1 MNRVMKALAGRKRTA
16 CAVCLWVLA
25 AAVLALGMMM
35 PVADPAMRYMARC
48 LIYACAGMMM
58 ILGALAALPGEK
70 LCSGCRPFILFVA
83 AFGLPYVFSILPLSA
98 PDEFY
103 HFGATVTLASQWLH
117 GDALIDPAYLSVEG
131 FVPHQNTAETAAAV
145 MNGLFSEPLTG
156 ELVNMAEYCDGL
168 YLKHAAY
175 SVVYLPQAAGAALAM
190 LLGLNRMGL
199 YILADLCN
207 LLCYAALVCLAV
219 RLMPRWK
226 TLMSMVA
233 ALPMALQ
240 QAASMSCDGMING
253 LAFLLIAQIMRL
265 AVRRERITW
274 RNVTPLV
281 LTAVLLA
288 PAKVVYAC
296 MLLMLLI
303 LPMDCYRSR
312 KQKWLF
318 LVGTC
323 VAAGCAV
330 LVFQLGNILVTAAG
344 GAEAAAGHM
353 ERFTLAYA
361 LGHPAALARLI
372 VRTHTPNYLYWLAE
386 TAVGRELSGLS
397 LQLYHGDAWCL
408 WMLLLFTAV
417 AVPEGQPVLRGR
429 DRLILVATVVLV
441 YLGITASMLFAWTNV
456 GDTVIQGVQGRYFL
470 PVLPLALL
478 ALQGGNVRLK
488 KDRTPWV
495 IGLYALMHVV
505 MMMEIVVLTLEL

>member
-1 MNRVMKALAGRKRTA
+1 MNRVMKTLAVRKRTA

-25 AAVLALGMMM
+25 AAVLAAGMMM
-35 PVADPAMRYMARC
+35 PVADPATRYMARC
-48 LIYACAGMMM
+48 LVWACAGLLM
-58 ILGALAALPGEK
+58 ILGVLAVCPAEK
-70 LCSGCRPFILFVA
+70 LCRGCCPFLLLVV
-83 AFGLPYVFSILPLSA
+83 AFGLPYVFCILPMSA
-98 PDEFY
+98 PDEFF
-103 HFGATVTLASQWLH
+103 HFKTTVTLAARWLH
-117 GDALIDPAYLSVEG
+117 GDAMIDPAYLSTEG
-131 FVPHQNTAETAAAV
+131 FVAHQNTAQTAATV
-145 MNGLFSEPLTG
+145 MNGLLSEPLTG
-156 ELVNMAEYCDGL
+156 ELVNMAEYCDGM
-168 YLKHAAY
+168 YLEQAAY

-207 LLCYAALVCLAV
+207 LLCYAGLVCLAV

-240 QAASMSCDGMING
+240 QAASMSCDGMINA
-253 LAFLLIAQIMRL
+253 LAFLLIAQILRL
-265 AVRRERITW
+265 AVKRERITW
-274 RNVTPLV
+274 HNAVPLV

-296 MLLMLLI
+296 MLLILLI

-330 LVFQLGNILVTAAG
+330 LVFQLGSILETAAG
-344 GAEAAAGHM
+344 GNEAAAGTA

-361 LGHPAALARLI
+361 LGHPAALLRMI

-408 WMLLLFTAV
+408 WILLLFTAV

-429 DRLILVATVVLV
+429 DRLVLLAAVALV

-495 IGLYALMHVV
+495 IGLFSLMQVV
-505 MMMEIVVLTLEL
+505 VMMEIVVLTLGM